1 MKSLSREKSD
11 KLYRY
16 FYGYNN
22 QYNIAIEMKEKAIS
36 SGFKNAFIV
45 AYLNGEKIS
54 IEKALKN

>member
-1 MKSLSREKSD
+1 
-11 KLYRY
+11 
-16 FYGYNN
+16 
-22 QYNIAIEMKEKAIS
+22 MKEKAIS